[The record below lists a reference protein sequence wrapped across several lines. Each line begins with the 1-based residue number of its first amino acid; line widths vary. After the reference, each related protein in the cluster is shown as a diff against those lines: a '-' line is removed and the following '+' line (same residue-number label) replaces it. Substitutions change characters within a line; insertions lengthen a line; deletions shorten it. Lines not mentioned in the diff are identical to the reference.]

1 MMQMYRI
8 ETREAAFLEQ
18 LLFVWER
25 SVRATHHFLKDVD
38 IVRLRPLVL
47 EGIRQIAELWC
58 IMNDKGAP
66 VAFLGADGEK
76 VEMLFVDEQHRGQ
89 GCGRALLQMAVNELN
104 CRTLD
109 VNEDNP
115 QAIAF
120 YVHMGFAVTGRSP
133 MDEQGAPFAILHM
146 KLAGS

>member
-1 MMQMYRI
+1 MRIYRI

-25 SVRATHHFLKDVD
+25 SVRATHHFLKEAD

-47 EGIRQIAELWC
+47 EGLKQIAELWC

-76 VEMLFVDEQHRGQ
+76 VEMLFVDEQHRGR
-89 GCGRALLQMAVNELN
+89 GYGRALLQMAVNGLG
-104 CRTLD
+104 CKALD

-115 QAIAF
+115 QAVAF
-120 YVHMGFAVTGRSP
+120 YAHMGFTVTGRSP
-133 MDEQGAPFAILHM
+133 VDEQGAPFPLLHM
-146 KLAGS
+146 KLAQV